1 MALKKLLKSGAKL
14 KPMNPIGFTD
24 PGGDRPT
31 PNRPTS
37 VYQSKKPS
45 FSGFQDPGLTA
56 GQFGF
61 DSSSRGGKS
70 NSSGKSN
77 RPTTPGSGYTPGGD
91 SFQNYSQQDQATM
104 FRQAG
109 GRDKFLQKAMAMQ
122 DKYPRSLDY
131 QKFLDRSK
139 RYQTGQI
146 LGGREV
152 VGPDGI
158 MRLQMAGADTP
169 MRDAQGRQILSMMA
183 PELTAQAPTLSQ
195 LMGDIKR
202 GFGSMA
208 QGLAE
213 KGTPMMNLAKD
224 LYGGVQNFFTG
235 SQGPG
240 TTAQGPQ
247 NLGLTPGQMNLYN
260 NLVGNGMNPAMAL
273 EQAKRYMPNFAM
285 GGIATL
291 N

>member
-1 MALKKLLKSGAKL
+1 MGYTDSRFGGKKKNVKSAGQLRQATRDSYSKAFE
-14 KPMNPIGFTD
+14 KSQANPGQRLGNAR
-24 PGGDRPT
+24 PSGSSGGS
-31 PNRPTS
+31 NRPTS
-37 VYQSKKPS
+37 
-45 FSGFQDPGLTA
+45 
-56 GQFGF
+56 
-61 DSSSRGGKS
+61 
-70 NSSGKSN
+70 
-77 RPTTPGSGYTPGGD
+77 PGSGYTPGGD
-91 SFQNYSQQDQATM
+91 SYQNYSQQDQATM

-139 RYQTGQI
+139 LYQTGQI
-146 LGGREV
+146 LGGKEV

-273 EQAKRYMPNFAM
+273 EQAKRYTANFAM
-285 GGIATL
+285 GGIATF